1 MRSYFS
7 YLPNALTAIRLMLVP
22 PIGFYIAQ
30 GWFELALALFLFAAV
45 SDLVDGWLARRFAW
59 ESNLGRVLDPAA
71 DKQLLVVA
79 LATLTLAGVL
89 PLMATLA
96 LVGRDLV
103 LLCAAAIY
111 RYLIGYLTP
120 APTFFG
126 KSCSAAIMVL
136 IVVVLLTHIQIPL
149 LSELARWSVEFGLVL
164 IVVTLSL
171 ASLVEYLWNYGT
183 HGIAL
188 LKARRDAR

>member
-1 MRSYFS
+1 MSVRFS
-7 YLPNALTAIRLMLVP
+7 HLPNILSVIRLLLVLP
-22 PIGFYIAQ
+22 VGLFLVE
-30 GWFELALALFLFAAV
+30 GRFEAALALFLFAAL

-59 ESNLGRVLDPAA
+59 ESSLGRVLDPTA
-71 DKQLLVVA
+71 DKLLLLVSLIA
-79 LATLTLAGVL
+79 LSLVGVL
-89 PLMATLA
+89 PFWATLA

-103 LLCAAAIY
+103 LLTAAGIY

-136 IVVVLLTHIQIPL
+136 VVVLLLTQMQVPY
-149 LSELARWSVEFGLVL
+149 LSEISRWCVDFGLVL
-164 IVVTLSL
+164 VVVTLSL

-188 LKARRDAR
+188 LKARRHAG

>member
-7 YLPNALTAIRLMLVP
+7 YLPNALTAIRLLLVL
-22 PIGFYIAQ
+22 PIGAYIAE
-30 GWFELALALFLFAAV
+30 GWFDLALALFLFAAV

-59 ESNLGRVLDPAA
+59 ESSIGRVLDPAA
-71 DKQLLVVA
+71 DKLLLVVS
-79 LATLTLAGVL
+79 LVTLTVAGVL
-89 PLMATLA
+89 PLIATLA
-96 LVGRDLV
+96 LVGRDIV
-103 LLCAAAIY
+103 LLGAAAIY

-136 IVVVLLTHIQIPL
+136 IVVVLLTQVQVPL
-149 LSELARWSVEFGLVL
+149 VSELARWCVEFGLVL
-164 IVVTLSL
+164 IVVTVSL
-171 ASLVEYLWNYGT
+171 ASLLEYLWNYGT

-188 LKARRDAR
+188 LKARREAR

>member
-1 MRSYFS
+1 MSVCFS
-7 YLPNALTAIRLMLVP
+7 HLPNILSVIRLLLVLP
-22 PIGFYIAQ
+22 VGLFLVE
-30 GWFELALALFLFAAV
+30 GRFEAALALFLFAAL

-59 ESNLGRVLDPAA
+59 ESSLGRVLDPTA
-71 DKQLLVVA
+71 DKLLLLVSLIA
-79 LATLTLAGVL
+79 LSLVGVL
-89 PLMATLA
+89 PFWATSA

-103 LLCAAAIY
+103 LLTAAGIY

-136 IVVVLLTHIQIPL
+136 VVVLLLTQMQVPY
-149 LSELARWSVEFGLVL
+149 LSEISRWCVDFGLVL
-164 IVVTLSL
+164 VVVTLSL

-188 LKARRDAR
+188 LKARRHAG

>member
-7 YLPNALTAIRLMLVP
+7 YLPNALTAIRLLLVL
-22 PIGFYIAQ
+22 PIGVYIAE
-30 GWFELALALFLFAAV
+30 GWFDLALALFLFAAV

-59 ESNLGRVLDPAA
+59 ESSIGRVLDPAA
-71 DKQLLVVA
+71 DKLLLVVS
-79 LATLTLAGVL
+79 LVTLTVAGVL
-89 PLMATLA
+89 PLIATLA
-96 LVGRDLV
+96 LVGRDIV
-103 LLCAAAIY
+103 LLGAAAIY

-136 IVVVLLTHIQIPL
+136 IVVVLLTQVQVPL
-149 LSELARWSVEFGLVL
+149 VSELARWCVEFGLVL
-164 IVVTLSL
+164 IVVTVSL
-171 ASLVEYLWNYGT
+171 ASLLEYLWNYGT

-188 LKARRDAR
+188 LKARREAR

>member
-7 YLPNALTAIRLMLVP
+7 YLPNALTAIRLLLVL
-22 PIGFYIAQ
+22 PIGLCIAER
-30 GWFELALALFLFAAV
+30 WFDLALALFLCAAV

-59 ESNLGRVLDPAA
+59 ESSIGRVLDPTA
-71 DKQLLVVA
+71 DKLLLVVS
-79 LATLTLAGVL
+79 LVTLTVAGVL
-89 PLMATLA
+89 PLIATLA
-96 LVGRDLV
+96 LVGRDIV
-103 LLCAAAIY
+103 LLGAAAIY

-136 IVVVLLTHIQIPL
+136 IVVVLLTQVQVPFV
-149 LSELARWSVEFGLVL
+149 SELARWSVEFGLVL
-164 IVVTLSL
+164 IVVTVSL
-171 ASLVEYLWNYGT
+171 ASLLEYLWNYGT

-188 LKARRDAR
+188 LKARREAR